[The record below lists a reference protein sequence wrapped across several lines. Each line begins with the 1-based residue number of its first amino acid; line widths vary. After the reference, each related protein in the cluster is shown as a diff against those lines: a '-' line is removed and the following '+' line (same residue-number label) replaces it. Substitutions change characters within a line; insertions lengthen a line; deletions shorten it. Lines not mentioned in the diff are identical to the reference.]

1 MFGSLTI
8 MIVLA
13 IGMFYGQAQYKNK
26 RAEWGKTLTILCG
39 IFIIITAMW
48 QNICNI
54 DGGIAD
60 VQERERAYM
69 RSQCQY
75 LAGYLKDNYSGN
87 GKCLII
93 LPPKDTSSLSN
104 PDIDH
109 KIAAFKEGFN
119 GKILDIK
126 TVPVKEG
133 NMNPENPADEGPMD
147 MFEATAEDFNKV
159 IEDHQGYDLII
170 IIASLPYGEEIYDIN
185 LFKEKEDDD
194 QEDNSITVGIL
205 SGNISKTTEI
215 LLGEKAI
222 TAMTC
227 WSDKPIIDEE
237 DAPDSYT
244 EAFNKRYLLITPKN
258 MVSQKK
264 KHPKIFPRVKK

>member
-54 DGGIAD
+54 NGGNTGLE
-60 VQERERAYM
+60 ERERTYM
-69 RSQCQY
+69 KSQCQY
-75 LAGYLKDNYSGN
+75 LASYLKDNYSGN
-87 GKCLII
+87 GRCLII
-93 LPPKDTSSLSN
+93 LPPKDTSNLKN
-104 PDIDH
+104 PDLDLDIDH

-133 NMNPENPADEGPMD
+133 NMNPEDESPMD
-147 MFEATAEDFNKV
+147 MFQASAEDFNKV
-159 IEDHQGYDLII
+159 LEDNEGYDLII
-170 IIASLPYGEEIYDIN
+170 IMASLPYGKEIYEIN
-185 LFKEKEDDD
+185 LFKQNDD
-194 QEDNSITVGIL
+194 EDNSITVGIL
-205 SGNISKTTEI
+205 SGNISKTTEV
-215 LLGEKAI
+215 LLEEKAI
-222 TAMTC
+222 AAITC
-227 WSDKPIIDEE
+227 WSDKRILDEE
-237 DAPDSYT
+237 EAPDSYT
-244 EAFNKRYLLITPKN
+244 EAFDKRYLLITPKN
-258 MVSQKK
+258 MANQKK
-264 KHPKIFPRVKK
+264 KHPTIFP